1 MRQRLIVAS
10 KPLHG
15 LGNRVRLVLS
25 GQALA
30 RSVGRDFDYYWP
42 VGSGFGARLTDLWA
56 FQDSI
61 TPLTDLALRLVAPY
75 RDPVALVNDPQA
87 GRQPTWHIRSPN
99 ALPLPDGV
107 PSWHDSLAALQLTP
121 VLADAVRTLHGRE
134 FGAEPYVGVMVR
146 THQNAHD
153 QTRRHSPLSWYV
165 SRMHEV
171 QDATGGL
178 RFYLSC
184 DTPEAD
190 ALLRSEFPSATSLPK
205 SGAYNSRQAIEES
218 VIDLYL
224 LAGSCHILGPHYS
237 SFPELAH
244 FLTLGQVPL
253 ETSVGD
259 SYAQV
264 RPPVVLSIADDPVA
278 PRLRT
283 AAGDPP
289 PAGGRGRVA

>member
-25 GQALA
+25 GRSLA
-30 RSVGRDFDYYWP
+30 DSTGREFAYYWP
-42 VGSGFGARLTDLWA
+42 VGSGFGARLTDLWD
-56 FQDSI
+56 FQASI
-61 TPLTDLALRLVAPY
+61 SGITDLALRVVAPY
-75 RDPVALVNDPQA
+75 RDPRALVDDPRA
-87 GRQPTWHIRSPN
+87 GRLPIWHIRSAN
-99 ALPLPDGV
+99 ALPLPQGV
-107 PSWHDSLAALQLTP
+107 ASWHESLAALSLSP
-121 VLADAVRTLHGRE
+121 ALAESVRALHDRE
-134 FGAEPYVGVMVR
+134 FGVEPYVGVMVR
-146 THQNAHD
+146 THRNSHD
-153 QTRRHSPLSWYV
+153 QTKQHSPLSWYV
-165 SRMHEV
+165 TRMHEL
-171 QDATGGL
+171 QEELGDI

-184 DTPEAD
+184 DTAEAD
-190 ALLRSEFPSATSLPK
+190 ARLRGEFPTATSLAK
-205 SGAYNSRQAIEES
+205 TGSYNSRTAIEES

-224 LAGSCHILGPHYS
+224 LASSCHILGPHYS

-264 RPPVVLSIADDPVA
+264 RPPVTLSIAGDPVV

-283 AAGDPP
+283 
-289 PAGGRGRVA
+289 PAGPAGTSTA

>member
-30 RSVGRDFDYYWP
+30 HSVGRDFDYYWP

-61 TPLTDLALRLVAPY
+61 APLTDLALRLVAPY
-75 RDPVALVNDPQA
+75 RDPVALLNDPQG
-87 GRQPTWHIRSPN
+87 GRQPIWHIRSPN
-99 ALPLPDGV
+99 ALPVPDGV
-107 PSWHDSLAALQLTP
+107 QSWHDSLAALHLRP
-121 VLADAVRTLHGRE
+121 ALADAVRSLHSRE
-134 FGAEPYVGVMVR
+134 FGAKPYVGVMVR

-153 QTRRHSPLSWYV
+153 QTKQQSPLSWYV
-165 SRMHEV
+165 GRMHEL
-171 QDATGGL
+171 QDTLGDV

-190 ALLRSEFPSATSLPK
+190 ALLRSEFTTATSLPK

-224 LAGSCHILGPHYS
+224 LASSCHILGPHYS

-264 RPPVVLSIADDPVA
+264 RPAVVLSIADDPVT

-283 AAGDPP
+283 VVGPVDTGTA
-289 PAGGRGRVA
+289 